1 MGYSYVENEGK
12 MLETVT
18 MKPREATNSK
28 KKKRRKKKHTG
39 NRVLKIFGIL
49 TALIASIAAVLCL
62 AFVVLY
68 KSGEAS
74 LANAVEKKAPTAEGF
89 DEEEALLAKEKAG
102 LATVTWQD
110 DWVALDGKAYEYDEN
125 IINLLFLGID
135 RAGSISTETNLD
147 NWKAGQAD
155 AIFILSLNPD
165 KKTIRIVGIP
175 RNSMVDVDIY
185 DQNARQ
191 METIHNQICLQYG
204 YAGGG
209 ENGLHAMKDA
219 ASKLMY
225 DLPIHGAFAI
235 GYDAVSIINDKVGGV
250 DVEVLEDMP
259 EKNKAFVLGNTVH
272 LDGKLALQ
280 YVRERD
286 YYQLGS
292 PTLRLK
298 RQKQYITA
306 LIQAAKTCVKQDPLL
321 VTDLYNSIT
330 KYMNT
335 DVTVDEAVYL
345 VRQALDY
352 QFDGDSFYLL
362 QGDDVS
368 VPFTRKDG
376 TEDFYDDYYLRE
388 DSIRQVMIDAFY
400 NEVKIDEDGR

>member
-1 MGYSYVENEGK
+1 

-110 DWVALDGKAYEYDEN
+110 DWVALDGKAYEYDED

>member
-1 MGYSYVENEGK
+1 

-28 KKKRRKKKHTG
+28 KKKRRKKKHAG

-62 AFVVLY
+62 VFVVLY

-110 DWVALDGKAYEYDEN
+110 DWVALDGKAYEYDED

-400 NEVKIDEDGR
+400 NEVKIDEDGC

>member
-1 MGYSYVENEGK
+1 

-110 DWVALDGKAYEYDEN
+110 DWVALDGKAYEYDED

-368 VPFTRKDG
+368 VSFTRKDG

-400 NEVKIDEDGR
+400 DEVKIDEDGR

>member
-1 MGYSYVENEGK
+1 

-110 DWVALDGKAYEYDEN
+110 DWVALDGKAYEYDED

-175 RNSMVDVDIY
+175 RNSRVDVNIY

-219 ASKLMY
+219 ASRLMY

-400 NEVKIDEDGR
+400 NEEKIDEDRR

>member
-1 MGYSYVENEGK
+1 

-165 KKTIRIVGIP
+165 KKSIRIVGIP

-376 TEDFYDDYYLRE
+376 TKDFYDDYYLRE

>member
-1 MGYSYVENEGK
+1 

-209 ENGLHAMKDA
+209 ENGLYAMKDA
-219 ASKLMY
+219 ASKLLY
-225 DLPIHGAFAI
+225 ELPIHGAFAI

-400 NEVKIDEDGR
+400 NEVKIDADGR

>member
-1 MGYSYVENEGK
+1 

-28 KKKRRKKKHTG
+28 KKKRRKKKHAG

-62 AFVVLY
+62 ALVVLY

-110 DWVALDGKAYEYDEN
+110 DWVALDGKAYEYDED

-175 RNSMVDVDIY
+175 RNSIIRS
-185 DQNARQ
+185 ASS
-191 METIHNQICLQYG
+191 T
-204 YAGGG
+204 
-209 ENGLHAMKDA
+209 AM
-219 ASKLMY
+219 
-225 DLPIHGAFAI
+225 P
-235 GYDAVSIINDKVGGV
+235 AVGKTDC
-250 DVEVLEDMP
+250 MP
-259 EKNKAFVLGNTVH
+259 
-272 LDGKLALQ
+272 
-280 YVRERD
+280 
-286 YYQLGS
+286 
-292 PTLRLK
+292 
-298 RQKQYITA
+298 
-306 LIQAAKTCVKQDPLL
+306 
-321 VTDLYNSIT
+321 
-330 KYMNT
+330 
-335 DVTVDEAVYL
+335 
-345 VRQALDY
+345 
-352 QFDGDSFYLL
+352 
-362 QGDDVS
+362 
-368 VPFTRKDG
+368 
-376 TEDFYDDYYLRE
+376 
-388 DSIRQVMIDAFY
+388 
-400 NEVKIDEDGR
+400 

>member
-1 MGYSYVENEGK
+1 

-28 KKKRRKKKHTG
+28 KKKRRKKKHAG
-39 NRVLKIFGIL
+39 NRVLKILGIL

-306 LIQAAKTCVKQDPLL
+306 LIQAAKTCVKQNPLL

-400 NEVKIDEDGR
+400 DEVKIDEDGR

>member
-1 MGYSYVENEGK
+1 

-110 DWVALDGKAYEYDEN
+110 DWVALDGKAYEYDED

-400 NEVKIDEDGR
+400 NEVKIDADGR

>member
-1 MGYSYVENEGK
+1 

-49 TALIASIAAVLCL
+49 TALIASIVAVLCL

-306 LIQAAKTCVKQDPLL
+306 LIQAAKTCVKQNPLL

-400 NEVKIDEDGR
+400 DEVKIDEDGR

>member
-1 MGYSYVENEGK
+1 

-250 DVEVLEDMP
+250 NVEVLEDMP

>member
-1 MGYSYVENEGK
+1 

-18 MKPREATNSK
+18 MKPRETTNSK
-28 KKKRRKKKHTG
+28 KKKRRKKKHAG

-110 DWVALDGKAYEYDEN
+110 DWVALDGKAYEYDED

-219 ASKLMY
+219 ASKLLY
-225 DLPIHGAFAI
+225 ELPIHGAFAI

-376 TEDFYDDYYLRE
+376 TKDFYDDYYLRE

>member
-1 MGYSYVENEGK
+1 M
-12 MLETVT
+12 
-18 MKPREATNSK
+18 
-28 KKKRRKKKHTG
+28 
-39 NRVLKIFGIL
+39 LKIFGIL

-306 LIQAAKTCVKQDPLL
+306 LIQAAKTCVKQNPLL

-352 QFDGDSFYLL
+352 QFDGIPFICSREMMYPFLL
-362 QGDDVS
+362 RGRMARKISMMITICGRIVS
-368 VPFTRKDG
+368 DR
-376 TEDFYDDYYLRE
+376 L
-388 DSIRQVMIDAFY
+388 
-400 NEVKIDEDGR
+400 

>member
-1 MGYSYVENEGK
+1 

-110 DWVALDGKAYEYDEN
+110 DWVALDGKAYEYDED

-219 ASKLMY
+219 ASRLMY

-400 NEVKIDEDGR
+400 DEVKIDEDGR

>member
-1 MGYSYVENEGK
+1 

-28 KKKRRKKKHTG
+28 KKKRRKKKHAG

-259 EKNKAFVLGNTVH
+259 EKNKVFVLGNTVH

-376 TEDFYDDYYLRE
+376 TKDFYDDYYLRE

>member
-1 MGYSYVENEGK
+1 MKQS
-12 MLETVT
+12 ETV
-18 MKPREATNSK
+18 KSR
-28 KKKRRKKKHTG
+28 KKKRRKKGAGH
-39 NRVLKIFGIL
+39 RVYRIL
-49 TALIASIAAVLCL
+49 GVLVALFASIAAVLCL

-74 LANAVEKKAPTAEGF
+74 LANAVENKAPAAGNF
-89 DEEEALLAKEKAG
+89 DEDAAKLIKEQAG
-102 LATVTWQD
+102 LDTVTWQD
-110 DWVALDGKAYEYDEN
+110 DWVALDGKAYEYDED

-147 NWKAGQAD
+147 NWEAGQAD
-155 AIFILSLNPD
+155 AIFILSLNPN

-209 ENGLHAMKDA
+209 ENGLNAMTEA
-219 ASKLMY
+219 ASKLLY

-250 DVEVLEDMP
+250 TLEVLEDMP
-259 EKNKAFVLGNTVH
+259 EKNKAFVLGNTIH
-272 LDGKLALQ
+272 LDGSMALQ

-306 LIQAAKTCVKQDPLL
+306 LIQAAKTCVKQDPLV

-330 KYMNT
+330 RYMNT
-335 DVTVDEAVYL
+335 DVTLDEAVYL

-352 QFDGDSFYLL
+352 QFDGDSFYLI

-388 DSIRQVMIDAFY
+388 DSIRQTMIDAFY
-400 NEVKIDEDGR
+400 DEVKIDEAGR

>member
-1 MGYSYVENEGK
+1 

-28 KKKRRKKKHTG
+28 KKKRRKKKHAG
-39 NRVLKIFGIL
+39 NRVLKILGIL

-102 LATVTWQD
+102 LATITWQD

>member
-1 MGYSYVENEGK
+1 

>member
-1 MGYSYVENEGK
+1 

-345 VRQALDY
+345 VSQALDY

>member
-1 MGYSYVENEGK
+1 

-39 NRVLKIFGIL
+39 NRVLKILGIL

-376 TEDFYDDYYLRE
+376 TKDFYDDYYLRE

>member
-1 MGYSYVENEGK
+1 

-28 KKKRRKKKHTG
+28 KKKRRKKKHAG
-39 NRVLKIFGIL
+39 NRVLKILGIL
-49 TALIASIAAVLCL
+49 TALIASSAAVLCL
-62 AFVVLY
+62 AFAVLY

>member
-1 MGYSYVENEGK
+1 

-49 TALIASIAAVLCL
+49 TALIASIAAVICL

-110 DWVALDGKAYEYDEN
+110 DWVALDGKAYEYDED

-306 LIQAAKTCVKQDPLL
+306 LIQAAKTCVKQNPLL

-400 NEVKIDEDGR
+400 DEVKIDEDGR

>member
-1 MGYSYVENEGK
+1 MSRRKGKCRKTTMSQNE
-12 MLETVT
+12 
-18 MKPREATNSK
+18 TNHSK
-28 KKKRRKKKHTG
+28 KKKRRKKKRTS
-39 NRVLKIFGIL
+39 RVYKVLGIL
-49 TALIASIAAVLCL
+49 LALFASIAAVLCL

-74 LANAVEKKAPTAEGF
+74 LANAVENKAPTAGSF
-89 DEEEALLAKEKAG
+89 DEEAAKLAKEKAG

-110 DWVALDGKAYEYDEN
+110 DWVALNGKAYEYDED

-135 RAGSISTETNLD
+135 RSGSISTETKLD
-147 NWKAGQAD
+147 NWEAGQAD
-155 AIFILSLNPD
+155 AIFVLSMNPN

-175 RNSMVDVDIY
+175 RNSMVGVDIY
-185 DQNARQ
+185 DQNARE

-209 ENGLHAMKDA
+209 GNGLNAMREA
-219 ASKLMY
+219 SSKLLY
-225 DLPIHGAFAI
+225 DLPIHGVFAI

-250 DVEVLEDMP
+250 TVDVLEDMP
-259 EKNKAFVLGNTVH
+259 EKNRAFVLGNTVH
-272 LDGKLALQ
+272 LNGSMALQ

-306 LIQAAKTCVKQDPLL
+306 LIQAAKACVKENPLI
-321 VTDLYNSIT
+321 VTELYNSIT
-330 KYMNT
+330 SYMNT
-335 DVTVDEAVYL
+335 DVTLDEAVYL

-352 QFDGDSFYLL
+352 QFDSDSFYLL

-388 DSIRQVMIDAFY
+388 DSIRQTMIDAFY
-400 NEVKIDEDGR
+400 DEVKLDVYDR

>member
-1 MGYSYVENEGK
+1 

-18 MKPREATNSK
+18 MKPRETTNSK
-28 KKKRRKKKHTG
+28 KKKRRKKKHAG

-49 TALIASIAAVLCL
+49 TALIASIVAVLCL

-110 DWVALDGKAYEYDEN
+110 DWVALDGKAYEYDED

-219 ASKLMY
+219 ASKLLY
-225 DLPIHGAFAI
+225 ELPIHGAFAI

>member
-1 MGYSYVENEGK
+1 

-110 DWVALDGKAYEYDEN
+110 DWVALDGKAYEYDED

-219 ASKLMY
+219 ASRLMY

>member
-1 MGYSYVENEGK
+1 

-18 MKPREATNSK
+18 MKPREAINSK
-28 KKKRRKKKHTG
+28 KKKRRKKKHAG
-39 NRVLKIFGIL
+39 NRVLKILGIL

-306 LIQAAKTCVKQDPLL
+306 LIQAAKTCVKQNPLL

-400 NEVKIDEDGR
+400 DEVKIDEDGR

>member
-1 MGYSYVENEGK
+1 

-18 MKPREATNSK
+18 MKPRETTNSK
-28 KKKRRKKKHTG
+28 KKKRRKKKHAG

-49 TALIASIAAVLCL
+49 TALIASIVAVLCL

-110 DWVALDGKAYEYDEN
+110 DWVALDGKAYEYDED

-191 METIHNQICLQYG
+191 MEPIHNQICLQYG

>member
-1 MGYSYVENEGK
+1 

-368 VPFTRKDG
+368 VSFTRKDG

-400 NEVKIDEDGR
+400 DEVKIDEDGR

>member
-1 MGYSYVENEGK
+1 

-165 KKTIRIVGIP
+165 KKSIRIVGIP

-376 TEDFYDDYYLRE
+376 TKDFYDDYYLRE

-400 NEVKIDEDGR
+400 NEVKIDADGR

>member
-306 LIQAAKTCVKQDPLL
+306 LIQAAKTCVKQNPLL

-400 NEVKIDEDGR
+400 DEVKIDEDGR

>member
-1 MGYSYVENEGK
+1 

-18 MKPREATNSK
+18 MKPRETTNSK
-28 KKKRRKKKHTG
+28 KKKRRKKKHAG

-49 TALIASIAAVLCL
+49 TALIASIVAVLCL

-110 DWVALDGKAYEYDEN
+110 DWVALDGKAYEYDED

-219 ASKLMY
+219 ASKLLY

>member
-1 MGYSYVENEGK
+1 

-18 MKPREATNSK
+18 MKPREATNSE
-28 KKKRRKKKHTG
+28 KKKRRKKKHAG

-110 DWVALDGKAYEYDEN
+110 DWVALDGKAYEYDED

-219 ASKLMY
+219 ASRLMY

-400 NEVKIDEDGR
+400 DEVKIDEDGR

>member
-1 MGYSYVENEGK
+1 

-28 KKKRRKKKHTG
+28 KKKRRKKKHAG

-110 DWVALDGKAYEYDEN
+110 DWVALDGKAYEYDED

-219 ASKLMY
+219 ASRLMY

-400 NEVKIDEDGR
+400 DEVKIDEDGR

>member
-1 MGYSYVENEGK
+1 

-306 LIQAAKTCVKQDPLL
+306 LIQAAKTCVKQNPLL

>member
-1 MGYSYVENEGK
+1 MK
-12 MLETVT
+12 MKQNETV
-18 MKPREATNSK
+18 NSK
-28 KKKRRKKKHTG
+28 KKKRRKKRTG
-39 NRVLKIFGIL
+39 NRAYKVLGIL
-49 TALIASIAAVLCL
+49 FALLASIAAVLCL

-74 LANAVEKKAPTAEGF
+74 LANAVENKVPTAGNF
-89 DEEEALLAKEKAG
+89 DEEAAKLAREQAG
-102 LATVTWQD
+102 LDTVTWQD
-110 DWVALDGKAYEYDEN
+110 DWVALDGKAYEYDED

-147 NWKAGQAD
+147 NWEAGQAD
-155 AIFILSLNPD
+155 AIFILSLNPN

-209 ENGLHAMKDA
+209 ENGLNAMKEA
-219 ASKLMY
+219 ASKLLY

-250 DVEVLEDMP
+250 TVEVLEDMP

-272 LDGKLALQ
+272 LDGSMALQ

-306 LIQAAKTCVKQDPLL
+306 LMQAAKTCVKQDPLV

-330 KYMNT
+330 RYMNT
-335 DVTVDEAVYL
+335 DVTLDEAVYL

-352 QFDGDSFYLL
+352 QFDGDSFYLI

-388 DSIRQVMIDAFY
+388 DSIRQTMIDAFY
-400 NEVKIDEDGR
+400 DEVKIDEAGR

>member
-1 MGYSYVENEGK
+1 

-18 MKPREATNSK
+18 MKPREATNS

>member
-1 MGYSYVENEGK
+1 

-28 KKKRRKKKHTG
+28 KKKRRKKKHAG
-39 NRVLKIFGIL
+39 NRVLKMFGIL

-110 DWVALDGKAYEYDEN
+110 DWVALDGKAYEYDED

-368 VPFTRKDG
+368 VSFTRKDG

-400 NEVKIDEDGR
+400 DEVKIDEDGR

>member
-1 MGYSYVENEGK
+1 

-28 KKKRRKKKHTG
+28 KKKRRKKKHAG

-376 TEDFYDDYYLRE
+376 TKDFYDDYYLRE

>member
-209 ENGLHAMKDA
+209 ENGLYAMKDA
-219 ASKLMY
+219 ASKLLY
-225 DLPIHGAFAI
+225 ELPIHGAFAI

-400 NEVKIDEDGR
+400 NEVKIDADGR

>member
-1 MGYSYVENEGK
+1 

-306 LIQAAKTCVKQDPLL
+306 LIQAAKTCVKQNPLL

-400 NEVKIDEDGR
+400 DEVKIDEDGR